1 MQRWVLLLSVVG
13 LVTTVPTPLD
23 QITPRDGERCGY
35 DSCTDAEPGVLNVH
49 IVAHTHDDVGWLKTL
64 DQYYYG
70 SRNNIQKAC
79 VKCIL
84 NSVVK
89 ELWEDPKRKFIY
101 VETAFFW
108 KWWVAQPESVKSQ
121 VHTLVRQ
128 GRLQFIGGAWSMN
141 DEAATHYQSTVDQFT
156 WGLQK
161 LNDTFGECGRPR
173 VGWQIDPFG
182 HSREFAANL
191 ASMGYDGLFL
201 GRIDYQDK
209 AHRLRERTM
218 EVLWR
223 GSDDLGKSSDIFTG
237 VLYNTYS
244 PPPGFCFDV
253 LCDDEPIIDDVS
265 SPMYNVDA
273 KVATFLEIAANMS
286 KSYRTN
292 NILVTMGEDFNY
304 LDASL
309 WFDNLDKLIQYA
321 NLKSAKE
328 NLNVKLF
335 YSTPTCYLK
344 AVKDANPSL
353 PIKQDDF
360 FPYASDS
367 TAYWTGYFTSRPT
380 TKRMERETNNY
391 LQVSPSSTTTRVRL
405 DRLLDW
411 LLHLPPHHQEDGERD
426 QQLSTA
432 RLLASDSTAYWTG
445 YFTSRPTTKRMERET
460 NNYLQTFKMLQVLTD
475 LPQSNM
481 FILNELK
488 SAMGMMQHHD
498 AITGTEKQ
506 HVTHDYERIVARA
519 VDDAYIIGNQALN
532 KLVKPEATLVYERCE
547 FNQSQCSVTE
557 RSQAFVVTVFNNQVM
572 PKDSSKID
580 LPVIGEGYS
589 VYDETGTNIA
599 CEIQKLSSEYFSM
612 PTRKSNAT
620 HNLCFFAKNLPG
632 LGYKNFYVKKD
643 TKEKR
648 DTKKRYD
655 YYSNIND
662 YWKDIRDNI
671 DVDIKNVEA
680 EIVGKPDTNV
690 FEKVPVR
697 DNLNFDKVHDY
708 DRDIN
713 WDVLKDGG
721 ENDEEEI
728 QGILKGASKKLVE
741 DMARVGKDSK
751 TVFPGMSD
759 DEMRMLSDDPLVVEG
774 PRDIVLENDYIIL
787 AMNKDNG
794 WMSYTSK
801 TDGSTLNYLPVPG
814 YYIGCEGDNKAP
826 ANRSSGAYIF
836 RPNTTSPD
844 LHTFHHFVITNV
856 VQSELQQLRIH
867 YDESVCLTVG
877 LKDDTVYFSTILN
890 IDLGREYVLRFETDL
905 KTDGAFYTDSNGR
918 QMLKRIRNSRPQWNV
933 TLAEP
938 IPGNY
943 YPIVNEIYIE
953 DEDLRVVVN
962 VDRARGGASLKDGWF
977 EIMQHRR
984 LTHDDA
990 FGVGEALNETV
1001 GGKGLYSVD
1010 TVMLQVVP
1018 KTKNNLINAAEKSL
1032 QFFSEPQLFV
1042 AEAPFGL
1049 DKFKTM
1055 KNVYSFLKTDLPKG
1069 VHLLTLEP
1077 WKNKILIR
1085 LENYLDKEL
1094 SSDYVSVDLTIVF
1107 NTIEIKSIKETT
1119 LAANIWLE
1127 EYKQWEWNTDE
1138 EFSESFNKEYGDK
1151 DVYRAKER
1159 KKYDDDGL
1167 IIKLRAKEIRT
1178 FVAEYSVKT

>member
-1 MQRWVLLLSVVG
+1 MAMRSCMLLLAVVG
-13 LVTTVPTPLD
+13 LATTVPTPLD
-23 QITPRDGERCGY
+23 QITPRAGERCGY

-84 NSVVK
+84 NSVIK

-108 KWWVAQPESVKSQ
+108 KWWMAQPDSVKSQ

-128 GRLQFIGGAWSMN
+128 GRLQFVGGAWSMN
-141 DEAATHYQSTVDQFT
+141 DEAASHYQSTVDQFT

-161 LNDTFGECGRPR
+161 LKDTFGDCGRPR

-209 AHRLRERTM
+209 SHRLKEKTM

-273 KVATFLEIAANMS
+273 KVYAFLEYVLTQSAY
-286 KSYRTN
+286 YRTN
-292 NILVTMGEDFNY
+292 NVLVTMGGDFTFM
-304 LDASL
+304 DAFM
-309 WFDNLDKLIQYA
+309 WFDNLDKLIKYA
-321 NLKSAKE
+321 NQKSAKE
-328 NLNVKLF
+328 NLKVKLF

-391 LQVSPSSTTTRVRL
+391 LQ
-405 DRLLDW
+405 
-411 LLHLPPHHQEDGERD
+411 
-426 QQLSTA
+426 
-432 RLLASDSTAYWTG
+432 
-445 YFTSRPTTKRMERET
+445 
-460 NNYLQTFKMLQVLTD
+460 TFKMLQVLTN

-506 HVTHDYERIVARA
+506 HVTHDYERIVSRA
-519 VDDAYIIGNQALN
+519 VDDAYIIGNQAFT
-532 KLVKPEATLVYERCE
+532 KLLQSETSLVYERCE
-547 FNQSQCSVTE
+547 FNQSQCGVTE
-557 RSQAFVVTVFNNQVM
+557 RSKAFIVTVFNNQVL
-572 PKDSSKID
+572 PRGYTYVE
-580 LPVIGEGYS
+580 LPVIGTGYS
-589 VYDETGTNIA
+589 VYDETGTKIFGLV
-599 CEIQKLSSEYFSM
+599 QKLLYEYFLI
-612 PTRKSNAT
+612 PTRQSNAT
-620 HNLCFFAKNLPG
+620 HVLMFVVKNLPG

-643 TKEKR
+643 SKEKR

-662 YWKDIRDNI
+662 YWKDIKDKI
-671 DVDIKNVEA
+671 EVDIKNVESETLVSKA
-680 EIVGKPDTNV
+680 DV
-690 FEKVPVR
+690 FEKIPVR
-697 DNLNFDKVHDY
+697 DTLNVEEHDY
-708 DRDIN
+708 DKDIN
-713 WDVLKDGG
+713 WDVLKDGNG
-721 ENDEEEI
+721 NTEEEI
-728 QGILKGASKKLVE
+728 QGILKEASKKLVE
-741 DMARVGKDSK
+741 DMARVSKDSK
-751 TVFPGMSD
+751 TVFPKMSE
-759 DEMRMLSDDPLVVEG
+759 DEMRMLSDEPMVVEASK
-774 PRDIVLENDYIIL
+774 DIVLENEYTSL
-787 AMNKDNG
+787 AIDKDSS
-794 WMSYTSK
+794 WMTYTSK
-801 TDGSTLNYLPVPG
+801 RDGTTLHIRLTCG
-814 YYIGCEGDNKAP
+814 YYIGCEGDNRAP

-836 RPNTTSPD
+836 RPNMTSSPN
-844 LHTFHHFVITNV
+844 LHTFKNFAITNI
-856 VQSELQQLRIH
+856 VQTEIQQVQLQYDNSVSLKISLQ
-867 YDESVCLTVG
+867 YDE
-877 LKDDTVYFSTILN
+877 VYLNTIVNLN
-890 IDLGREYVLRFETDL
+890 EGKEYVLRIETDL
-905 KTDGAFYTDSNGR
+905 KTNGVFYTDSNGR

-953 DEDLRVVVN
+953 DEEVRLVAN

-984 LTHDDA
+984 LKHDDA
-990 FGVGEALNETV
+990 FGVGEALNETA
-1001 GGKGLYSVD
+1001 GGKGLYSID
-1010 TVMLQVVP
+1010 TVMLQVVR
-1018 KTKNNLINAAEKSL
+1018 KTKKENFIDAAQKSL
-1032 QFFSEPQLFV
+1032 AFFSEPQIFV
-1042 AEAPFGL
+1042 AEAPFNL

-1055 KNVYSFLKTDLPKG
+1055 KNEYSFLKTDLPKG

-1077 WKNKILIR
+1077 WKDKILIR
-1085 LENYLDKEL
+1085 FENYFDKEL
-1094 SSDYVSVDLTIVF
+1094 SPDFISVDLSKVF

-1119 LAANIWLE
+1119 LAANMWLSDF
-1127 EYKQWEWNTDE
+1127 KQWDWNTDE
-1138 EFSESFNKEYGDK
+1138 EFSESFNKEYGNE

-1159 KKYDDDGL
+1159 KTYDDDGL
-1167 IIKLRAKEIRT
+1167 TIKLRAKEIRT
-1178 FVAEYSVKT
+1178 FVAEYEMKKL

>member
-1 MQRWVLLLSVVG
+1 MLRRLLLLGVVG

-23 QITPRDGERCGY
+23 QITPRAGERCGY

-108 KWWVAQPESVKSQ
+108 KWWVAQPASVKSQ

-128 GRLQFIGGAWSMN
+128 GRLQFVGGAWSMN
-141 DEAATHYQSTVDQFT
+141 DEAASHYQSTVDQFT

-161 LNDTFGECGRPR
+161 LNDTFGDCGRPR

-182 HSREFAANL
+182 HSREFAADL

-209 AHRLRERTM
+209 AHRLKQRSM

-265 SPMYNVDA
+265 SPMYNVDS

-286 KSYRTN
+286 KGYRTN

-321 NLKSAKE
+321 NMKSAKE

-367 TAYWTGYFTSRPT
+367 TAF
-380 TKRMERETNNY
+380 
-391 LQVSPSSTTTRVRL
+391 
-405 DRLLDW
+405 
-411 LLHLPPHHQEDGERD
+411 
-426 QQLSTA
+426 
-432 RLLASDSTAYWTG
+432 WTG

-460 NNYLQTFKMLQVLTD
+460 NNYLQTFKMLQVLTN

-506 HVTHDYERIVARA
+506 HVTHDYERIVSRA
-519 VDDAYIIGNQALN
+519 VDDAYIIGNQAFN
-532 KLVKPEATLVYERCE
+532 KLVKPEASLVYERCE
-547 FNQSQCSVTE
+547 FNQSQCGVTE
-557 RSQAFVVTVFNNQVM
+557 RSQAFVVTVFNNQVL
-572 PKDSSKID
+572 PKASTKID

-589 VYDETGTNIA
+589 VYDETGINIP
-599 CEIQKLSSEYFSM
+599 CEIQKLSSEYFAM
-612 PTRKSNAT
+612 PTRQSNAT

-632 LGYKNFYVKKD
+632 LGYRNFYVKKD
-643 TKEKR
+643 SKEKR

-662 YWKDIRDNI
+662 YWKDIRDKI
-671 DVDIKNVEA
+671 EVDIKNVED
-680 EIVGKPDTNV
+680 ETIVSKSDTNV
-690 FEKVPVR
+690 LEKVPVR
-697 DNLNFDKVHDY
+697 DNLNVEVHDY
-708 DRDIN
+708 DGDIN
-713 WDVLKDGG
+713 WDVLKDGD
-721 ENDEEEI
+721 ENTEEEI
-728 QGILKGASKKLVE
+728 QGILKEASKKLVE
-741 DMARVGKDSK
+741 DMARVSKDKK
-751 TVFPGMSD
+751 TMFARMSD

-787 AMNKDNG
+787 AINKDNG
-794 WMSYTSK
+794 WMSYSSK
-801 TDGSTLNYLPVPG
+801 TDGRTLNYLPVPG

-826 ANRSSGAYIF
+826 ANRSSGAYIL
-836 RPNTTSPD
+836 RPNTTSSPD
-844 LHTFHHFVITNV
+844 LHTFNNFVITNV
-856 VQSELQQLRIH
+856 VQSELQEVRIH
-867 YDESVCLTVG
+867 YDNSVCLTVG
-877 LKDDTVYFSTILN
+877 LKDDTMYFSTILN
-890 IDLGREYVLRFETDL
+890 IDLGREYVLRFQTDL
-905 KTDGAFYTDSNGR
+905 RTDGVFYTDSNGR

-984 LTHDDA
+984 LKHDDA

-1001 GGKGLYSVD
+1001 GGKGLYSID

-1018 KTKNNLINAAEKSL
+1018 KTKENLIKAAENSL

-1042 AEAPFGL
+1042 AEAPFNL
-1049 DKFKTM
+1049 DRFKTM
-1055 KNVYSFLKTDLPKG
+1055 KNEYSFLKTDLPKG
-1069 VHLLTLEP
+1069 IHLLTLEP
-1077 WKNKILIR
+1077 WKDKILLR
-1085 LENYLDKEL
+1085 LENYFDKEL
-1094 SSDYVSVDLTIVF
+1094 SPDFISVDLSKVF

-1127 EYKQWEWNTDE
+1127 DYKQWEWNTDE
-1138 EFSESFNKEYGDK
+1138 EFSENFNTEYGNE

-1167 IIKLRAKEIRT
+1167 IIKLGAKEIRT
-1178 FVAEYSVKT
+1178 FVAEYGVKNLIL